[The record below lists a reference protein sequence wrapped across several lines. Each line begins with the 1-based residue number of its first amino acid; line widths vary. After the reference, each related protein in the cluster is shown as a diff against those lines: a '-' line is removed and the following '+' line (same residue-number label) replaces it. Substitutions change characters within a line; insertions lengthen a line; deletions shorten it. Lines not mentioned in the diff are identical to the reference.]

1 MKIPLVDLQAQYAAI
16 KPEIDAALQ
25 GVIEKCAFIMGEP
38 VKSFE
43 AAFAEYCRAQY
54 CIGASSG
61 TTALHLALVVWGIGP
76 GDEVI
81 TAPNSFIATA
91 EAISHCGAK
100 PVFADI
106 EPETYTLDPATVAKA
121 VTPRTKAI
129 IPVHLY
135 GHPADMDPINDIART
150 HNLKVLEDAAQARGA
165 EYKGRRSGT
174 LGDAAAF
181 SFFPGKNL
189 GAYGDGGALVT
200 NDEKIAARARLLA
213 NHGREAKY
221 EHKLVGFNYRLDALQ
236 AAVLSVK
243 LKHLEAWT
251 ERRRQLAAYYDKL
264 LTEAGIAPPQQ
275 ASWARHVYHLYVVR
289 VKNRDKVMEKMQAG
303 GVSCGVHYPLPLH
316 LQPAYADLGYHQGD
330 FPTTEAAAAE
340 VLSLPIY
347 PEMTEDLVNT
357 VVDLLRQNLSP

>member
-25 GVIEKCAFIMGEP
+25 GVIEKSAFIMGEP
-38 VKSFE
+38 VKRFE
-43 AAFAEYCRAQY
+43 AAFAEYCRAKY

-106 EPETYTLDPATVAKA
+106 DPETYTLNPAAVAKA
-121 VTPRTKAI
+121 VTPRTKAV

-135 GHPADMDPINDIART
+135 GHPAAMDPINEIARA
-150 HNLKVLEDAAQARGA
+150 HNLKVLEDAAQAHGA
-165 EYKGRRSGT
+165 EYKGQRSGT
-174 LGDAAAF
+174 LGEAAAF

-200 NDEKIAARARLLA
+200 NDEAIASRARLLA

-236 AAVLSVK
+236 AAVLEVK

-251 ERRRQLAAYYDKL
+251 ERRRQLAAYYDQL
-264 LTEAGIAPPQQ
+264 LTKAGIAPPKQ
-275 ASWARHVYHLYVVR
+275 ASWARHVYHLYVVG
-289 VKNRDKVMEKMQAG
+289 VKNRDKVMEKMQTE

-316 LQPAYADLGYHQGD
+316 LQPAYADLGYHKGA
-330 FPTTEAAAAE
+330 FPATEAAAAE

-347 PEMTEDLVNT
+347 PEMTEDMVKT
-357 VVDLLRQNLSP
+357 VVDLLRQNI